1 MFVSTVTLRFFFQLQ
16 GVALKIQTMS
26 SVEAMSSAMKGA
38 AGAMTR
44 MNAQM
49 RLPGMQRI
57 ARQFAMESERMEMNQ
72 EMMSDAV
79 DDAMEGDEDELE
91 EGELIDQVLGELNIG
106 TMTQLGALDAPSAV
120 PAATAVSDAVQPTP
134 VGVGAEAG
142 AAGGAAGGSGA
153 DGSGGAGGDSGGMS
167 ELERRLNNLRK

>member
-1 MFVSTVTLRFFFQLQ
+1 MN
-16 GVALKIQTMS
+16 
-26 SVEAMSSAMKGA
+26 SAMRGA

-79 DDAMEGDEDELE
+79 DDAMEGEEDDLE

-106 TMTQLGALDAPSAV
+106 TMNELGQLDAPSAA
-120 PAATAVSDAVQPTP
+120 PAATTGAQAVQPTP
-134 VGVGAEAG
+134 VGVGGLPDAPAGGGQPGDAAAG
-142 AAGGAAGGSGA
+142 AAGGA
-153 DGSGGAGGDSGGMS
+153 GAGGDGGGTA
-167 ELERRLNNLRK
+167 ELERPLNNLRK